1 MNVWDVEK
9 EITKRTL
16 ICSRNLKRKVGRKLS
31 RHGNNTSWRN
41 GNDVVYL
48 VGREAPGKEHRLQ
61 LKP

>member
-16 ICSRNLKRKVGRKLS
+16 ICSRNLKFKVGRKLY

-41 GNDVVYL
+41 GNDCGL
-48 VGREAPGKEHRLQ
+48 LGEHRGPGKEHRF
-61 LKP
+61 